1 MHGDRVCEGV
11 GFVESVGW
19 LKASSTSAAGLT
31 RRDFLKSTGALGLG
45 AALSGVG
52 LTRVFAADDLD
63 SGNLAEHQWTMVFDL
78 RLCDGCRDCIKGCQ
92 EMHQLPETH
101 EWIKVYELEDAAG
114 MEYFMPVLCQ
124 LCQDAPCVRVCP
136 VTATYHTPD
145 GAIVVDQD
153 VCIGCR
159 MCMAA
164 CPYGVRVFNWD
175 EPPEPPAGST
185 SSTPELQIP
194 QRQGTVGK
202 CDHCVHELREGRY
215 PACLE
220 ACSMGA
226 VYVGDLASDV
236 ATNGYETVQLSKFLR
251 DGHAWRFKEELGT
264 DTRVYYI
271 SGWGEDLD
279 Y

>member
-1 MHGDRVCEGV
+1 M
-11 GFVESVGW
+11 ESVGW
-19 LKASSTSAAGLT
+19 LKPSVKTAAGLT
-31 RRDFLKSTGALGLG
+31 RRDFLKSTGAIGLG

-52 LTRVFAADDLD
+52 LTRVLAADDLD
-63 SGNLAEHQWTMVFDL
+63 SGDLAEHQWTMVFDL

-175 EPPEPPAGST
+175 EPPEVPSDST
-185 SSTPELQIP
+185 SHSPELQIP

-220 ACSMGA
+220 ECSMGA
-226 VYVGDLASDV
+226 IYVGDFTSDV
-236 ATNGYETVQLSKFLR
+236 ATNGLETVQLSKFLR

-271 SGWGEDLD
+271 SGWGEDLN